1 MLISP
6 PIDHSSADLAAVR
19 APARARVVQA
29 ILQTDGFTFV
39 EEDRDPNII
48 ASLNLLDLTAAV
60 HEHMHAAAARNFGD
74 DIRENAFALALPSP
88 RVACL
93 LRPRAACRPLRN
105 EQVFLQEVPR

>member
-1 MLISP
+1 MRELQALISSPTSSPGIASDDRIADPSSGMLISP

-60 HEHMHAAAARNFGD
+60 HEHMHAAAARNFW
-74 DIRENAFALALPSP
+74 
-88 RVACL
+88 
-93 LRPRAACRPLRN
+93 
-105 EQVFLQEVPR
+105 